1 MSTMVATPS
10 QAPPEKLEITPE
22 ELLSMPD
29 SGHYELIDG
38 ELKERNVRV
47 LSSIVAVNM
56 STSLRVH
63 CARSGAGDV
72 LDSECGYRC
81 FPWKPRRVRRADVSF
96 IRAGRLTDEVIS
108 EGDCSIPPDLAVEV
122 ISPNDLASELNLKIE
137 EYLRAGV
144 RLVWV
149 VDPEVRTVEVY
160 RGDGT
165 TQRLRENDR
174 LSGEDVLVGF
184 ECQIASLFPHPGLSQ
199 TESAPSVEPS
209 RTGSN

>member
-1 MSTMVATPS
+1 MSTMVAT
-10 QAPPEKLEITPE
+10 QPEASRQKIEVTPE

-29 SGHYELIDG
+29 GGHYELIDG
-38 ELKERNVRV
+38 ELKERNGSV

-56 STSLRVH
+56 STSLKIH
-63 CARSGAGDV
+63 CAQTGAGDV

-81 FPWKPRRVRRADVSF
+81 SPWIPRRVRRADVSF
-96 IRAGRLTDEVIS
+96 IRKGRLTDEVLS

-149 VDPEVRTVEVY
+149 VDPEVRTIEVY
-160 RGDGT
+160 RCDGT
-165 TQRLRENDR
+165 TQRLRENER
-174 LSGEDVLVGF
+174 LSGEDVLVVF
-184 ECQIASLFPHPGLSQ
+184 ECQIASLFPKPGPAQ
-199 TESAPSVEPS
+199 TQTARSTEPS
-209 RTGSN
+209 QAGST